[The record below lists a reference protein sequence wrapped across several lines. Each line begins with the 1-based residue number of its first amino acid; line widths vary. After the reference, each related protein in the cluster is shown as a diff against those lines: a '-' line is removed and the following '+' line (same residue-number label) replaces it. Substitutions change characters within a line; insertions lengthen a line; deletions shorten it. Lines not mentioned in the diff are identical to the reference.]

1 MKLLVLILIIA
12 ILAALGSAMLA
23 LIRHRGA
30 SDRVV
35 RALTLRVA
43 LSIGLFLLLML
54 AYWLGWIQPH
64 GLH

>member
-1 MKLLVLILIIA
+1 MKLLVLVFIVA
-12 ILAALGSAMLA
+12 ILAALGSAMFA

-35 RALTLRVA
+35 RSLTIRVA

-54 AYWLGWIQPH
+54 AYWMGWIQPH
-64 GLH
+64 AVN